1 VIQQLS
7 HRKVKL
13 SKYSKV
19 GLCVYRVVAKMRS
32 SSTSCA
38 CKKDMLACIKG
49 ISQFSNEVRLEMWF
63 DGESESFNAGY
74 V

>member
-19 GLCVYRVVAKMRS
+19 GLCVYRIVAKVS
-32 SSTSCA
+32 SLSTSCA
-38 CKKDMLACIKG
+38 CKKDMLACVKG
-49 ISQFSNEVRLEMWF
+49 ISEFSNEVK
-63 DGESESFNAGY
+63 N
-74 V
+74 